1 MARRTLN
8 RQEVAYFFSV
18 PKEER
23 DSNWE
28 NKLVTRLKSLVK
40 QVAKISFNGYDGS
53 NRDILDLEDF
63 ESMAYI
69 GLLNAIREYDSS
81 KNDRFHNFVLTCMQN
96 EIRHGLIEKRG
107 RKKYLI
113 VSLKEVDLTTD
124 GGIEEAFNL
133 ACWSGTAEYIFA
145 RFEGLLGE
153 KEYIVLSKLFESGC
167 DKRSEVEVAAEL
179 GTTRANVQHHKKK
192 ALGTIRR
199 CLSTTQWDY

>member
-1 MARRTLN
+1 MSGRSLN

-81 KNDRFHNFVLTCMQN
+81 KNDRFHNFVSTCMQN
-96 EIRHGLIEKRG
+96 EIRHGLVEKSG
-107 RKKYLI
+107 RDDYSI
-113 VSLKEVDLTTD
+113 ISLKEVDLTTD

-133 ACWSGTAEYIFA
+133 ACWSGTAEYIFT
-145 RFEGLLGE
+145 RFEDLLGE
-153 KEYIVLSKLFESGC
+153 KQYFVLHKLFESGC
-167 DKRSEVEVAAEL
+167 DKRSEVEVADEM
-179 GTTRANVQHHKKK
+179 GTTRANVQHLKKK
-192 ALGTIRR
+192 ALEKIKR